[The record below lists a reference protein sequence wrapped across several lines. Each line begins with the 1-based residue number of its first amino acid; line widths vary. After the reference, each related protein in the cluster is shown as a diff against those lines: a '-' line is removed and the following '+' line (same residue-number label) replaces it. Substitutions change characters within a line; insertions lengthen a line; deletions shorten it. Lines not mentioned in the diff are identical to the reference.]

1 MADIILSTV
10 SPDHAD
16 IVSQLQTAL
25 LTRDSW
31 KDRITSSTGQTLI
44 EFQAAIGAYDQYA
57 IESAFQEIFP
67 ESAKNANSIY
77 AAAEFLGVRT
87 NRKIGATVTVSLTS
101 PVNVTIP
108 VYSQFLGGGTFWYN
122 KTALNVTAT
131 PTVFTL
137 TQGKVVQLS
146 TTGLGTDFQSF
157 VTEETDFVVHDQDVL
172 VKINSVNQYV
182 TTDGL
187 WTRPSLDGIQNKT
200 LPDGRA
206 LLLFGNSIYGSK
218 PTATDIIDI
227 TYIVTQG
234 SDSNNLPISGRPVTL
249 DTDPTVTGTFT
260 ILPSGGGS
268 QSPFLVYKN
277 ITPALFGAF
286 NSSVTAAQYKRLPL
300 QYPGVIDA
308 QTFAQREV
316 NPKALAWMNVI
327 KVCLLTT
334 TPFTGPQFAAF
345 EDFFLRN
352 TMYSTR
358 IYRQDP
364 IPVDVD
370 VDVDVFCANFSNLS
384 EIQQKVEDA
393 LDALFAPRQ
402 GIIGLDIYLSDIY
415 DAIEKADANIRYIL
429 RREPTTDI
437 VISSLNVEAPSATVV
452 NLAGTLAPGFY
463 DYAISVVSSLGGETA
478 PLNWT
483 TVEVVTPGARVD
495 LAWPAVSNAANYKI
509 WGRTTPSPLGLIGT
523 VGPGTLVFTDSG
535 ATVPVGTVPAQS
547 TVAIYYPRLNSKN
560 VVTKYSTRVN
570 EIS

>member
-16 IVSQLQTAL
+16 IVAQLQAAL

-44 EFQAAIGAYDQYA
+44 EFQAAIGAYDQFA
-57 IESAFQEIFP
+57 IESAFQEVFP
-67 ESAKNANSIY
+67 ESAKNASSIY

-87 NRKIGATVTVSLTS
+87 NRKLGSTVEVTLSS

-108 VYSQFLGGGTFWYN
+108 VFSQFLGGGTFWYN
-122 KTALNVTAT
+122 KTALSVTST
-131 PTVFTL
+131 PTTFTL
-137 TQGKVVQLS
+137 TQGKVVQIS

-157 VTEETDFVVHDQDVL
+157 VTQETDFVVHDQDIL
-172 VKINSVNQYV
+172 IKINSVNQFV

-187 WTRPSLDGIQNKT
+187 WTRPGLDGVQNKT

-206 LLLFGNSIYGSK
+206 LLLFGNSLYGSK
-218 PTATDIIDI
+218 PTATDVIDI

-249 DTDPTVTGTFT
+249 ETDPTVAGTFSS
-260 ILPSGGGS
+260 LPSGGAS

-277 ITPALFGAF
+277 ITPALFGSF

-308 QTFAQREV
+308 ATFAQREV

-334 TPFTGPQFAAF
+334 TPFTTPQFAAF

-364 IPVDVD
+364 IPVDID
-370 VDVDVFCANFSNLS
+370 VDVDVFCSNFSNLS

-415 DAIEKADANIRYIL
+415 DAIEKADANIKYIL

-437 VISSLNVEAPSATVV
+437 VISSLNVEAPTATVV
-452 NLAGTLAPGFY
+452 PLSGALAPGFY

-478 PLNWT
+478 PTNWT
-483 TVEVVTPGARVD
+483 TVEVTVPGSRVD
-495 LAWPAVSNAANYKI
+495 LQWPAVSNAAGYKV
-509 WGRTTPSPLGLIGT
+509 WGRTTPSPLGLIAS
-523 VGPGTLVFTDSG
+523 VGPSTLTFTDSG
-535 ATVPVGTVPAQS
+535 SIVPTGTIPAQS

-560 VVTKYSTRVN
+560 VVTKYSTRIN